1 MARTKVRQRFSNP
14 SDQGMS
20 GTYAFSLPEDATVD
34 HMKVLVAGRV
44 IDGVFCEKD
53 QARKIELY

>member
-1 MARTKVRQRFSNP
+1 
-14 SDQGMS
+14 MS

-34 HMKVLVAGRV
+34 HMMVLVAGRV